1 MSKKARRNKSK
12 RSARTGTPRPTSPSG
27 SAAATAGDRPA
38 PAQTAGADAGLSAQ
52 TARAMSQALE
62 GFPGPRPPSLPAAAG
77 SPGPMSAGTASAGPA
92 RPTATALTVKEQ
104 PTPTAAVD
112 VTAWTCAS
120 LDDTQPQALG
130 MTYWLE
136 PTSVTHARMAV
147 RFAGQR
153 VGASCPPAPGD
164 RFVTEV
170 KVGALPAGT
179 GRVAVTGRAQ
189 GITAGEWQVSA
200 EALMDRA
207 VTGGIARGG
216 AGGPARGIGHTGFAP
231 VIRVRAPG
239 VHVYAWP
246 GFVLFGTAVAL
257 LVQFL
262 LARAQDLPAGRLL
275 AVTGLA
281 CVIGTAGAKAYYILT
296 HRNGGLRL
304 RGTGMSVQGFVLAS
318 ISTLALGAAL
328 TGVPVGP
335 ALDVTTPGLLFGMTV
350 GRFGCFFGG
359 CCAGRP
365 TRSRWGLWSSDRTL
379 GVRRIPVQLVES
391 ATAAVLAAAA
401 AALLL
406 TQEGPGGAVFV
417 AGMAAYTLARQLL
430 FPLRQIARSTR
441 YGRPVTAALCAL
453 AVLGAVLATVLS

>member
-1 MSKKARRNKSK
+1 MSKKARRNNTK
-12 RSARTGTPRPTSPSG
+12 RSARTSSPRPGTSSG
-27 SAAATAGDRPA
+27 RPATTAGRSPA
-38 PAQTAGADAGLSAQ
+38 PRAGADAGLSEQ

-62 GFPGPRPPSLPAAAG
+62 GLPGPRPRSVPAAAG
-77 SPGPMSAGTASAGPA
+77 SPGPEPAATASAGPA
-92 RPTATALTVKEQ
+92 G
-104 PTPTAAVD
+104 PTAAAFTVQGQPAPTGVVD
-112 VTAWTCAS
+112 VTAWTCGS
-120 LDDTQPQALG
+120 LDGAQPQALG

-136 PTSVTHARMAV
+136 PTSGTPATTAV

-153 VGASCPPAPGD
+153 VGASSPPTPGD

-170 KVGALPAGT
+170 KVGTLPAGT

-200 EALMDRA
+200 EPVQDRA
-207 VTGGIARGG
+207 VTGGTTRGG
-216 AGGPARGIGHTGFAP
+216 AGGPARGSGHTGFAP

-239 VHVYAWP
+239 VRVYAWP
-246 GFVLFGTAVAL
+246 GFVLFGTAIAL
-257 LVQFL
+257 LVQFVL
-262 LARAQDLPAGRLL
+262 GRAQDLPAGRLL

-281 CVIGTAGAKAYYILT
+281 CVIGTAGAKAYYVLT

-318 ISTLALGAAL
+318 ISTLALGSAL

-391 ATAAVLAAAA
+391 ATAAMLAAAA

-430 FPLRQIARSTR
+430 FPLRQIPRSSR
-441 YGRPVTAALCAL
+441 YGRPVTATLCTL
-453 AVLGAVLATVLS
+453 AVVGAVLTTVLS